1 MGVPTKKCIG
11 SGIESIEGCV
21 NDEMEKLALYVLRSN
36 VKLVIAVTTELKVK
50 KFINVQNRQE
60 RRKQR
65 LIK

>member
-21 NDEMEKLALYVLRSN
+21 NDEMEKLA
-36 VKLVIAVTTELKVK
+36 TELKVK